1 MAARYPGHAPGTV
14 SLREAVFDLFESLRA
29 SLTTRLELVALEG
42 RRAGIA
48 LAQMLLVGV
57 LGAILGISAWLVA
70 IWGIAWGLM
79 ELGFA
84 PWLAILIV
92 IAANL
97 LGAWVCV
104 LAVKKLAQR
113 LLFPATLKHLNV
125 KHPAGSSSLP
135 TDEGT
140 YASGT
145 TNARAAAAETTR
157 AS

>member
-1 MAARYPGHAPGTV
+1 MAARYPSQPGTV
-14 SLREAVFDLFESLRA
+14 SLREAVYDLFESLRA

-70 IWGIAWGLM
+70 IWGITWGLM
-79 ELGFA
+79 ELGLA

-97 LGAWVCV
+97 IGAWICV
-104 LAVKKLAQR
+104 MAVKKLAQR
-113 LLFPATLKHLNV
+113 LLFPATLKHLHV
-125 KHPAGSSSLP
+125 RHPPGASSLP
-135 TDEGT
+135 TDDGT
-140 YASGT
+140 RGT
-145 TNARAAAAETTR
+145 TSATGTTS